1 MSLNLKRQ
9 TLQHKFTELMPDNIE
24 DNILYV
30 SLEYGTAIHKCAC
43 GCGNEV
49 VTPITPTDWQITFDG
64 ETVSLSPSIGN
75 WEFNCRSHYWIRHNK
90 IYYAR
95 PWTEEEVASGRE
107 NDVKRKKNFFS
118 VKRKRRKS
126 KK

>member
-1 MSLNLKRQ
+1 MKRQ
-9 TLQHKFTELMPDNIE
+9 TLQHKFTGLMPDIIE
-24 DNILYV
+24 DNILYI
-30 SLEYGTAIHKCAC
+30 SLEYGTAIHKCVC

-75 WEFNCRSHYWIRHNK
+75 WEFKCRSHYWIRHNK
-90 IYYAR
+90 IYHAGS
-95 PWTEEEVASGRE
+95 WTQDEVAVGRE

-118 VKRKRRKS
+118 FKRKRRKS